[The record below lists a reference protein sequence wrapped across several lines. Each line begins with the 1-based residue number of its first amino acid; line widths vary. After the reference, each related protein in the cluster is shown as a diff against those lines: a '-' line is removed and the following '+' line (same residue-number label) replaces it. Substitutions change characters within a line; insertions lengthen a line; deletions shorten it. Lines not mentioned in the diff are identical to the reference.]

1 MGQKYCLSVATIQK
15 SYIFTDA
22 LLSHILSSA
31 DSLQLIGCVA
41 LRLASKVLIIKITVF
56 IS

>member
-41 LRLASKVLIIKITVF
+41 LRLASKVLIIKITVS